1 MSRLNLTSPV
11 SQSYRNW
18 EGYPDNF
25 KLKKLTYKSVKP
37 LWYLMPIPIDYVDI
51 VLKHYKYRIEQ
62 FPLNEKVKALA
73 SASLKQDLTELQG
86 KIDAALQERS
96 KIAKQEWML
105 KYEDILKAAKA
116 QFKSDSEKFQK
127 TVTEEL
133 PNAELEKLHLIQ
145 RWVATD
151 TNEDS

>member
-1 MSRLNLTSPV
+1 
-11 SQSYRNW
+11 
-18 EGYPDNF
+18 
-25 KLKKLTYKSVKP
+25 
-37 LWYLMPIPIDYVDI
+37 MPIPIDYIDI

-86 KIDAALQERS
+86 KIDAAIQERS

-105 KYEDILKAAKA
+105 KYEDILKAAKT

-133 PNAELEKLHLIQ
+133 PNAELEKLHLVQ

-151 TNEDS
+151 TNVEN